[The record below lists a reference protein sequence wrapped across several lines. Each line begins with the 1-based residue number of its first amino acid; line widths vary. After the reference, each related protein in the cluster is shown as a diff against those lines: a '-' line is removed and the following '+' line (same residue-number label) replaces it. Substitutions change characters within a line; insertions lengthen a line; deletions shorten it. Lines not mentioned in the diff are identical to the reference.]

1 MGNIYKGEVNVAR
14 KDIEFEIELR
24 KNQIKKIK
32 MNQEKMTYL
41 IGEINGLR
49 EAIDIIKLAYGQRV
63 EY

>member
-1 MGNIYKGEVNVAR
+1 MAR
-14 KDIEFEIELR
+14 KDIVKLIKDIEFEIELR
-24 KNQIKKIK
+24 KNRIKKIK

>member
-1 MGNIYKGEVNVAR
+1 VAR
-14 KDIEFEIELR
+14 KDIVKLIKDIEFEIELR
-24 KNQIKKIK
+24 KNRIKKIK